1 MRLRDMLAAAV
12 RPWGTVRTDK
22 TSARVTVGRLEFWAR
37 DVRGWFDG
45 RLWHLSFGD
54 ERHEVGVGDLRVG
67 AMISACAGGDR
78 PSIRQRHEAAA

>member
-1 MRLRDMLAAAV
+1 MKVRDMLAAAT
-12 RPWGTVRTDK
+12 RPWVTVRIDK
-22 TSARVTVGRLEFWAR
+22 MSARVTVGRLEFWAR

-67 AMISACAGGDR
+67 AMMLRAPGEIGRRSANDAK
-78 PSIRQRHEAAA
+78 AA